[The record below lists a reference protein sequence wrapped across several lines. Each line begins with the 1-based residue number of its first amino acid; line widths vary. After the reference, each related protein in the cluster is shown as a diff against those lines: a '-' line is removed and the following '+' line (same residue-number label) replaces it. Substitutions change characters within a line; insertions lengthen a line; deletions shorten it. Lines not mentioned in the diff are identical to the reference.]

1 MELKKPMKINI
12 MGILTIPHH
21 YFPFISDNLQRGE
34 RYGMIRLGSRVDIR
48 VPAEGAQPLVESNL
62 MVLAGTTPLFRR
74 EQLRIEQER

>member
-1 MELKKPMKINI
+1 
-12 MGILTIPHH
+12 
-21 YFPFISDNLQRGE
+21 
-34 RYGMIRLGSRVDIR
+34 MIRLGSRVDIR